1 MKKNYEYN
9 GLLVFVSL
17 LYILVVIFVI
27 LTYFTKTYRSYNL
40 ISVIVVTDN
49 YVKTYVDNKTFKK
62 LKSTSRFYIDDKIYA
77 YEIIEIEKNVM
88 IRKNINY
95 HEVLLKTKFPSKYK
109 DNDSIEVSIY
119 SNKKK
124 IYSMF
129 KKCWES
135 D

>member
-9 GLLVFVSL
+9 GLLVFVIL

-62 LKSTSRFYIDDKIYA
+62 LKSTSRFYIDDKIYD

-88 IRKNINY
+88 KRKNINY

>member
-9 GLLVFVSL
+9 GLLVFVIL

-62 LKSTSRFYIDDKIYA
+62 LKSTSRFYIDDKIYD

-88 IRKNINY
+88 KRKNINY
-95 HEVLLKTKFPSKYK
+95 HEVLLKTKFPNKYK
-109 DNDSIEVSIY
+109 DNDSIDVSIY
-119 SNKKK
+119 GNKKK
-124 IYSMF
+124 VYSMF